1 VELAERQIRGGKN
14 QALFRDVN
22 EQIKGVLHMTYIDFL
37 CECADM
43 ECMEIIRLKQ
53 AEYETVRTHPERFP
67 IKPGHDVPEL
77 ERVVEEHDRYVVVEK
92 VEAAAEAARKLDPR
106 GRKS

>member
-1 VELAERQIRGGKN
+1 VELAQRQIRGGKN

-22 EQIKGVLHMTYIDFL
+22 EQIKGVSHMTYIDFL

-43 ECMEIIRLKQ
+43 ECTEIIALAP
-53 AEYETVRTHPERFP
+53 AEYEAVRAHPERFP
-67 IKPGHDVPEL
+67 IKPGHDEPEL
-77 ERVVEEHDRYVVVEK
+77 ERVVEEYDRYVVVEK

-106 GRKS
+106 ARMP

>member
-43 ECMEIIRLKQ
+43 ECTEIIRLKP

>member
-1 VELAERQIRGGKN
+1 MELAERQTRGGKN

-22 EQIKGVLHMTYIDFL
+22 EQIKGVSHMTYIDFL
-37 CECADM
+37 CECAGM
-43 ECMEIIRLKQ
+43 ECTEIIALTP
-53 AEYETVRTHPERFP
+53 AEYEAVRTRPEHFP
-67 IKPGHDVPEL
+67 LKPGHDAPEL

-92 VEAAAEAARKLDPR
+92 IEAAAEAARKLDPR